1 MDSAAAD
8 NFMVN
13 EASPKRRPRAK
24 KCDALW
30 LKTQHFC
37 GVSNGNVACPEV
49 KRVLKSQVGGPNKE
63 GRTSVRSVGN
73 RGSPKTKET
82 RA

>member
-1 MDSAAAD
+1 MTCWMYFLS
-8 NFMVN
+8 
-13 EASPKRRPRAK
+13 S
-24 KCDALW
+24 
-30 LKTQHFC
+30 
-37 GVSNGNVACPEV
+37 VACPEV

-82 RA
+82 QARVSGKRRPPRKSAQLQFN